1 MKSYRGGHLVRR
13 IRRALERAGHPAEV
27 SLVARPEW
35 CHQTTPFLI
44 ETRLTHDGEIH
55 VLHHAA
61 KIPTRADA
69 VDRIIERTLA
79 MKGVPLSM
87 IEERIA
93 RCGPTH
99 DRSAGWLVL
108 ERSGSDPLLLVPT
121 TMYDVLRRRW
131 DMIMSFP
138 HSCGRMV
145 PGDTMLEPI
154 VRTHIDADARR
165 RDAKGDPTSVMIGGL
180 LAEVLRRHE
189 DGADILMRVI
199 PSLEEA
205 LDEADKGNTSSA
217 VTVDRVTSGAPI
229 SGMKWTLKDRLV
241 HLKHYDRPQWSI
253 SGDTLVIKQAFPQTV
268 VDGLIGKRLGD
279 VIEGLPLD
287 AELIIRRARLRRS
300 PWSGIGLGLSAK
312 AVHPDDLAR
321 ELKAGMAEGDR

>member
-27 SLVARPEW
+27 SLVSKPEW
-35 CHQTTPFLI
+35 YHQTTSFLL
-44 ETRLTHDGEIH
+44 ETRLTHEGQVH
-55 VLHHAA
+55 VLHHSTR
-61 KIPTRADA
+61 IPTRTDA

-79 MKGVPLSM
+79 MKGVPLST

-108 ERSGSDPLLLVPT
+108 ERSGSDPLVLVPT

-138 HSCGRMV
+138 HSCGSMV

-154 VRTHIDADARR
+154 VQTHIDADARR
-165 RDAKGDPTSVMIGGL
+165 RDAKGNPTSVMIGGL
-180 LAEVLRRHE
+180 FAEVLRRHE

-205 LDEADKGNTSSA
+205 LDEADKGNTGSA
-217 VTVDRVTSGAPI
+217 VTVDRVISGAPVL
-229 SGMKWTLKDRLV
+229 GMKWTLKDRLV
-241 HLKHYDRPQWSI
+241 HLKDYDRPQWSI
-253 SGDTLVIKQAFPQTV
+253 TGDTLVIKQAFPQTV
-268 VDGLIGKRLGD
+268 VDGLIAKHLGD

-287 AELIIRRARLRRS
+287 PGLVIRRARLRRS
-300 PWSGIGLGLSAK
+300 PWSGVGLGLSAK

-321 ELKAGMAEGDR
+321 ELKVRTAEGDR